1 MAKVTVKL
9 DANNQVIVDPP
20 ILDFDRRG
28 VETIHWVRDDTNFT
42 FVALVFA
49 AQNPCYNTIVKD
61 DEITTQDDNQGDGDH
76 RYTIFVKT
84 GSRRGKG
91 EIKKPGGG
99 GPIIRNN

>member
-28 VETIHWVRDDTNFT
+28 VETIHWVRAGTNFT
-42 FVALVFA
+42 FVALVFTA
-49 AQNPCYNTIVKD
+49 PNRCCNTIVKD
-61 DEITTQDDNQGDGDH
+61 GVITTQNDNQGDGDH
-76 RYTIFVKT
+76 RYAILVKP

-91 EIKKPGGG
+91 EIKIPGGG